1 MTVSKRIDSLLHYAR
16 SLPISYERIGYAG
29 TIETPIRELIDRAV
43 KIGETLADARLE
55 RAQLVTYEMQDQ
67 YQTLIAETR
76 IELVS
81 ALATE
86 LSRLVGSIASDG
98 ASLPSVAPPLLDAE
112 ERSAIADAVRSLGIS
127 GRATPGPL
135 EAIAMALGAPGE
147 DASLATTSEASCY
160 AVQRCADALETI
172 AEVMR
177 ARAP

>member
-29 TIETPIRELIDRAV
+29 TIDTPILELIDRAV

-127 GRATPGPL
+127 GR
-135 EAIAMALGAPGE
+135 EAIAM
-147 DASLATTSEASCY
+147 ATTSEASCY